1 MLNKLKEA
9 SKKTIGTKQTL
20 RAIEQDQVQTVF
32 IARDAE
38 DHVVS
43 DLIQLCQKK
52 DIASVYVDSMKE
64 LGEACGIKVGA
75 ASAAILNQ

>member
-1 MLNKLKEA
+1 MLNKLKTA
-9 SKKTIGTKQTL
+9 PKKTIGTKQTL
-20 RAIEQDQVQTVF
+20 RAIEQNRVQTVF

-43 DLIQLCQKK
+43 DLIQLCEKK
-52 DIASVYVDSMKE
+52 DVDFIYVDSMKE

-75 ASAAILNQ
+75 ASAAILKQ